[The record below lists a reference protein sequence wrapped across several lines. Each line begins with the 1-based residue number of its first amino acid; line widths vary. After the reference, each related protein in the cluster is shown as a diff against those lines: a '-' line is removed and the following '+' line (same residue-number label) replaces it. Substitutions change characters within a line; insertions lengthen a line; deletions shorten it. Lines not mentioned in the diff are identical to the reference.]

1 MQTLCLHHND
11 ADGRASA
18 AIVRRALGDDVQL
31 YEMDYGNSLPLDQV
45 LVSEH
50 VIVVDFSLP
59 REDMQRLAA
68 HHQFTWIDHHKSA
81 IDELADIASE
91 WPGVRDVGE
100 AACVLTWKYFFP
112 DQPVP
117 RAVILIG
124 DRDIWRWAEA
134 DTGSFNE
141 GLYQL
146 NTYPRNDKL
155 WGPLLDNDT
164 ETISRII
171 AQGEILREA
180 RLREIHRNITSRG
193 FPVSFE
199 GYHTLAVN
207 LHGSG
212 DIGQQIRNMGYRIAY
227 CYTDSVQNGR
237 LTTFVTLYSAEV
249 DVSQIARRFGGGGH
263 AGAAGFHFERGPSPF
278 PPGALVE
285 IEPRA

>member
-18 AIVRRALGDDVQL
+18 AIVRRALGADVQL
-31 YEMDYGNSLPLDQV
+31 YEMDYGNFLPLEQV
-45 LVSEH
+45 LVSEQI
-50 VIVVDFSLP
+50 IVVDFSLP

-68 HHQFTWIDHHKSA
+68 YHQFTWIDHHKSA
-81 IDELADIASE
+81 IDELAEIASE
-91 WPGVRDVGE
+91 WPGIRDTRE

-112 DQPVP
+112 DQPIP
-117 RAVILIG
+117 RAIVLIG

-141 GLYQL
+141 GLHQL
-146 NTYPRNDKL
+146 NTHPRNDKF
-155 WGPLLDNDT
+155 WVPLLDNDT
-164 ETISRII
+164 KTVSRII

-180 RLREIHRNITSRG
+180 RLREIHRSITSCG

-199 GYHTLAVN
+199 GYPTLAVN

-227 CYTDSVQNGR
+227 CYMDSVQNGR

-249 DVSQIARRFGGGGH
+249 DVSKIACQFGGGGH

-278 PPGALVE
+278 PPGAQVE
-285 IEPRA
+285 IEVRV